1 MSTTYATKFMNLS
14 LPIPGI
20 TKGPTW
26 ATLINTA
33 FQTVDQHDHT
43 PGKGKYISSTAI
55 TIAGDLEFDNYYG
68 FTYGV
73 NSAKFLQLKDISTY
87 WGGQTPGIDGAL
99 FNFKGDLW
107 WQYSVS
113 GNIPTG
119 LLADIGTFTQLTSY
133 SNSYSQTS
141 SLEPIYISS
150 ATYEVG
156 ALEKVSY
163 VLITSQPTTL
173 TLPKISTLSSG
184 GRYFLIQDHAG
195 TANTN
200 NITITPNAA
209 DSIGTGGA
217 GVSHTINTN
226 YGYIWIISDGTSK
239 WIQLTSA

>member
-1 MSTTYATKFMNLS
+1 MSTTYTTKFMNLS

-33 FQTVDQHDHT
+33 FQTIDQHDHT

-55 TIAGDLEFDNYYG
+55 TIAGNLDFDDYYG
-68 FTYGV
+68 YSYGV
-73 NSAKFLQLKDISTY
+73 SSAKFLQLKDTSTI
-87 WGGQTPGIDGAL
+87 WGNQTPGLDGAL

-113 GNIPTG
+113 GNIPANQIAN
-119 LLADIGTFTQLTSY
+119 LGTFTQLTSY
-133 SNSYSQTS
+133 NNSYSQTS
-141 SLEPIYISS
+141 SLEPIYIST
-150 ATYEVG
+150 ATYEIG
-156 ALEKVSY
+156 AFEKVSY

-173 TLPKISTLSSG
+173 TLPKISELSSG
-184 GRYFLIQDHAG
+184 GRYLLIQDHAG
-195 TANTN
+195 TANVN

-209 DSIGTGGA
+209 DTIGTGTA
-217 GVSHTINTN
+217 GSSHVISTT